1 VLRGVTQVSLDAK
14 GRFAVPQRYR
24 DALQSGAGATA
35 VISTSA
41 TVATGATAGASAPAS
56 LADAAAPTTR
66 LVMTADPSRCLLLY
80 PEHAWEPIEQKLMS
94 LSSFNAST
102 RALQRLIVGH
112 ADDVEMDA
120 AGRLL
125 IPPSLRQYA
134 ALDKRIVLVGQGNK
148 FEIWDE
154 ARWDAMTAS
163 AMSFSDGGL
172 PAELEGFSL

>member
-1 VLRGVTQVSLDAK
+1 MLRGVSQVSLDAK

-24 DALQSGAGATA
+24 DALGAGDEH
-35 VISTSA
+35 SA
-41 TVATGATAGASAPAS
+41 
-56 LADAAAPTTR
+56 DTR

-80 PEHAWEPIEQKLMS
+80 PAAEWLPIEQKLMA

-125 IPPSLRQYA
+125 VPPALREYA
-134 ALDKRIVLVGQGNK
+134 SLDKRIVLVGQGNK

-154 ARWDAMTAS
+154 SRWNEITA
-163 AMSFSDGGL
+163 AAVSFSEGGL
-172 PAELEGFSL
+172 PPELEGFSL